1 MPTKLRLSITTDT
14 QTAMKKRTKKRVS
27 KKLIPIENYAAE
39 VLREILEDIEA
50 SQVEVARATGIPAP
64 HLSEMKKGRRRFTP
78 EADLRLSRYFGIAPG
93 YFLRLQLRF
102 DLETVKEESGDR
114 VEKEVIPA

>member
-1 MPTKLRLSITTDT
+1 
-14 QTAMKKRTKKRVS
+14 MKKPTKKRVS
-27 KKLIPIENYAAE
+27 KNRIPIENYAAE
-39 VLREILEDIEA
+39 VLRETLEDIGV
-50 SQVEVARATGIPAP
+50 SQAEVARATGIPAP

-78 EADLRLSRYFGIAPG
+78 EVDLRFSRYFGITPG

-102 DLETVKEESGDR
+102 DLETVTEEAGER